1 MNVSNVLKAAT
12 KRKGNNALQGW
23 LAQRITAALMA
34 VFTLIVLLQVIFNKG
49 VMGYDKWAGI
59 FASQPMKVL
68 TFVVI
73 LALAWHVLLG
83 MKEIYMDYIK
93 PTGLRLALKVFTVL
107 WLVGCAGYGIQV
119 LWRV

>member
-1 MNVSNVLKAAT
+1 MTNILKNLFNSA
-12 KRKGNNALQGW
+12 GNGALRGW
-23 LAQRITAALMA
+23 LAQRVTASLMA
-34 VFTLIVLLQVIFNKG
+34 AFTLIVLLQVIFNKG
-49 VMGYDKWAGI
+49 SMGYDKWAGI

-73 LALAWHVLLG
+73 LALAWHVSLG

-93 PTGLRLALKVFTVL
+93 PVALRLALKVFTAV
-107 WLVGCAGYGIQV
+107 WLVGCAGWSIQV

>member
-1 MNVSNVLKAAT
+1 MKNICKTLCQGT
-12 KRKGNNALQGW
+12 GNGALRGW
-23 LAQRITAALMA
+23 LAQRVTAGLMA

-49 VMGYDKWAGI
+49 TMGYDKWAGI

-73 LALAWHVLLG
+73 LALAWHVCLG

-93 PTGLRLALKVFTVL
+93 PVALRLALKVFTVL
-107 WLVGCAGYGIQV
+107 WLVGCAGWAIQV

>member
-1 MNVSNVLKAAT
+1 MNVSNVLKAAA

-73 LALAWHVLLG
+73 LAMAWHVLLG

-93 PTGLRLALKVFTVL
+93 PTGLRLALKVFTAL

>member
-1 MNVSNVLKAAT
+1 MKNIFKNKS
-12 KRKGNNALQGW
+12 NNALRGW
-23 LAQRITAALMA
+23 LAQRATAALMA
-34 VFTLIVLLQVIFNKG
+34 IFTLIVVLQVIFNKG
-49 VMGYDKWAGI
+49 PMGYDKWAGI

-73 LALAWHVLLG
+73 LALAWHALLG

-93 PTGLRLALKVFTVL
+93 PAGLRLTLRVVSVL
-107 WLVGCAGYGIQV
+107 WVVGCAGWAIQI

>member
-1 MNVSNVLKAAT
+1 MNVSNVLNAVA

-23 LAQRITAALMA
+23 LAQRVTAALMA

-93 PTGLRLALKVFTVL
+93 PTGLRLALKVFTAL

>member
-1 MNVSNVLKAAT
+1 MTTTTKKSNNVQ
-12 KRKGNNALQGW
+12 NNALKGW
-23 LAQRITAALMA
+23 LAQRITAAVMA

-49 VMGYDKWAGI
+49 AMGYDKWAGI
-59 FASQPMKVL
+59 FSSQWMKTL

-73 LALAWHVLLG
+73 LGLAYHVWLG

-93 PTGLRLALKVFTVL
+93 PVSVRLTAQMLTVV
-107 WLVGCAGYGIQV
+107 WLAGCAGWAIQV

>member
-1 MNVSNVLKAAT
+1 MTNILKSMSKNV
-12 KRKGNNALQGW
+12 GNGALRGW

-34 VFTLIVLLQVIFNKG
+34 AFTLIVLLQVIFNKG
-49 VMGYDKWAGI
+49 TMGYDKWAGI

-93 PTGLRLALKVFTVL
+93 PVALRLALKVFTVI
-107 WLVGCAGYGIQV
+107 WLAGCAGWAIQV
-119 LWRV
+119 LWRL

>member
-1 MNVSNVLKAAT
+1 MNVSNVLKAAA

>member
-1 MNVSNVLKAAT
+1 
-12 KRKGNNALQGW
+12 
-23 LAQRITAALMA
+23 
-34 VFTLIVLLQVIFNKG
+34 VLLQVIFNKG
-49 VMGYDKWAGI
+49 AMGYDKWAGI

-83 MKEIYMDYIK
+83 MQEIYMDYIK
-93 PTGLRLALKVFTVL
+93 PVALRLALKVFTVL
-107 WLVGCAGYGIQV
+107 WLVGCAGWAIQV

>member
-1 MNVSNVLKAAT
+1 MTISNLTMAMKS
-12 KRKGNNALQGW
+12 KGNNALRGW
-23 LAQRITAALMA
+23 LAQRVTAGLMA

-49 VMGYDKWAGI
+49 AMGYDKWASI
-59 FASQPMKVL
+59 FASLPMKVL

-83 MKEIYMDYIK
+83 MQEIYMDYIK
-93 PTGLRLALKVFTVL
+93 PVALRLALKVFTAV
-107 WLVGCAGYGIQV
+107 WLVGCAGWAIQV

>member
-1 MNVSNVLKAAT
+1 MTNILKSMAKNT
-12 KRKGNNALQGW
+12 GNGALRGW
-23 LAQRITAALMA
+23 LAQRITAGLMA

-49 VMGYDKWAGI
+49 AIGYDKWAGI

-73 LALAWHVLLG
+73 LALAWHVWLG

-93 PTGLRLALKVFTVL
+93 PTALRLALNIFAVL
-107 WLVGCAGYGIQV
+107 WLVGCAGWAIQV

>member
-1 MNVSNVLKAAT
+1 MNPMLKTMT
-12 KRKGNNALQGW
+12 KGAGNTALRGW
-23 LAQRITAALMA
+23 LAQRITAGLMA
-34 VFTLIVLLQVIFNKG
+34 VFTLVVLLQVIFSKG
-49 VMGYDKWAGI
+49 EMGYDKWAGI

-68 TFVVI
+68 TLVVI

-93 PTGLRLALKVFTVL
+93 PVALRLALKVFTVI
-107 WLVGCAGYGIQV
+107 WLVGCAGWAIQV

>member
-1 MNVSNVLKAAT
+1 MNVSNVLKAAA
-12 KRKGNNALQGW
+12 KRKGNYALQGW